1 MENSV
6 KNSVVVAVAKTIKST
21 SFVGIRNYENKQGEV
36 SNQTIVAGITYEN
49 CLLND
54 FKVLQ
59 EKQNEVFETLLAKKV
74 LKKNNKVIEL
84 TNELILEAYKNI
96 YTSLEKR
103 LSSEEVKE
111 ALRQQNDKTIA
122 LSDAQIDAYTH
133 LAKGV
138 KLNKETLKIHIFGLV
153 VRKQVVKPI
162 EYKETNSRVVTIVQ
176 NEIKKLCEFKQD
188 KYRNFIFD
196 KAELKMQ
203 GITL

>member
-1 MENSV
+1 MKTLVENLGLV
-6 KNSVVVAVAKTIKST
+6 LVAKTIKGT
-21 SFVGIRNYENKQGEV
+21 SFVGIKNYENKQGEV

-49 CLLND
+49 CLVND

-74 LKKNNKVIEL
+74 LIKNNKEILLTSEL
-84 TNELILEAYKNI
+84 VESAYKNV

-103 LSSEEVKE
+103 LSSEEIKE

-122 LSDAQIDAYTH
+122 LSDAQKNAYTH
-133 LAKGV
+133 ITKGV
-138 KLNKETLKIHIFGLV
+138 KVNKETNEIHVFGLV
-153 VRKQVVKPI
+153 VRKKVLVSI
-162 EYKETNSRVVTIVQ
+162 EYKETNSRDLTIVQ

-196 KAELKMQ
+196 KAEVNLQ
-203 GITL
+203 GVTI

>member
-59 EKQNEVFETLLAKKV
+59 EKQNEVFETLQKDYS
-74 LKKNNKVIEL
+74 
-84 TNELILEAYKNI
+84 NELILQAYQNV
-96 YTSLEKR
+96 YNSLEKR

-138 KLNKETLKIHIFGLV
+138 KQNKETLQIHIFGLV
-153 VRKQVVKPI
+153 VRKQVLQAI
-162 EYKETNSRVVTIVQ
+162 EYKETKSRELTIVQ
-176 NEIKKLCEFKQD
+176 NKIKKLCQFKQD

>member
-59 EKQNEVFETLLAKKV
+59 EKQNEVFETLQKDYS
-74 LKKNNKVIEL
+74 
-84 TNELILEAYKNI
+84 NELILKAYENL
-96 YTSLEKR
+96 YNSLEKR

-138 KLNKETLKIHIFGLV
+138 KLNKETLQIHIFGLV

-162 EYKETNSRVVTIVQ
+162 EYKQTNSRELTIVQ
-176 NEIKKLCEFKQD
+176 NKIKKLCEFKQD

>member
-1 MENSV
+1 MQNSV

-21 SFVGIRNYENKQGEV
+21 SFVGIRNYENKQGEI
-36 SNQTIVAGITYEN
+36 SNQTIIAGITYEN

-59 EKQNEVFETLLAKKV
+59 EKQNEVFETLQKDYS
-74 LKKNNKVIEL
+74 
-84 TNELILEAYKNI
+84 NELILKAYENL
-96 YTSLEKR
+96 YNSLEKR

-111 ALRQQNDKTIA
+111 ALRLQNDKTIA

-138 KLNKETLKIHIFGLV
+138 KLNKETLQIHIFGLV

-162 EYKETNSRVVTIVQ
+162 EYKQTNSRELTIVQ
-176 NEIKKLCEFKQD
+176 NKIKKLCEFKQD

>member
-1 MENSV
+1 MTNSV

-59 EKQNEVFETLLAKKV
+59 EKQNEVFETLVKDYS
-74 LKKNNKVIEL
+74 
-84 TNELILEAYKNI
+84 NELILQAYQNV
-96 YTSLEKR
+96 YNSLEKR

-122 LSDAQIDAYTH
+122 LSDAQIDAYIH

-138 KLNKETLKIHIFGLV
+138 KQNKETLQIHIFGLV
-153 VRKQVVKPI
+153 VRKQVLQAI
-162 EYKETNSRVVTIVQ
+162 EYKETKSRELTIVQ
-176 NEIKKLCEFKQD
+176 NKIKKLCEFKQD

-203 GITL
+203 GITLPKD

>member
-1 MENSV
+1 MTNSV

-59 EKQNEVFETLLAKKV
+59 EKQNEVFETLQKDYS
-74 LKKNNKVIEL
+74 
-84 TNELILEAYKNI
+84 NELILQAYQNV
-96 YTSLEKR
+96 YNSLEKR

-138 KLNKETLKIHIFGLV
+138 KLNKETLQIHIFGLV
-153 VRKQVVKPI
+153 VRKEVLVPI
-162 EYKETNSRVVTIVQ
+162 EYKETKSRELTIVQ
-176 NEIKKLCEFKQD
+176 NKIKKLCQFKQD

>member
-59 EKQNEVFETLLAKKV
+59 EKQNEVFETLQKDYS
-74 LKKNNKVIEL
+74 
-84 TNELILEAYKNI
+84 NELILKAYENL
-96 YTSLEKR
+96 YNSLEKR

-111 ALRQQNDKTIA
+111 ALRLQNDKTIA

-138 KLNKETLKIHIFGLV
+138 KLNKETLQIHIFGLV

-162 EYKETNSRVVTIVQ
+162 EYKQTNSRELTIVQ
-176 NEIKKLCEFKQD
+176 NKIKKLCEFKQD

>member
-1 MENSV
+1 MSNSV

-36 SNQTIVAGITYEN
+36 SNQTIIAGITYEN

-54 FKVLQ
+54 FKVLK
-59 EKQNEVFETLLAKKV
+59 EKQNEIFENFEKDYS
-74 LKKNNKVIEL
+74 
-84 TNELILEAYKNI
+84 NELILTAYSNL
-96 YTSLEKR
+96 YNSLEKR

-138 KLNKETLKIHIFGLV
+138 KQNKETNQIHIFGLV
-153 VRKQVVKPI
+153 VRKQVLKPI
-162 EYKETNSRVVTIVQ
+162 EYKQTKSRDLTIVQ
-176 NEIKKLCEFKQD
+176 NKIKKFCDFKQD

-203 GITL
+203 GVTL